1 MTTGGAFTGIRR
13 SAASAGPAAAT
24 ADAVNAVE
32 VNRWNLGRIAAP
44 VPGIPYARINN
55 SKRPRRANAT
65 RRRNSDAISLGG
77 AKVQQIFNRGFGA
90 CAIRSKRQVPVLSDQ
105 LLAEVFVLPGLD
117 EPEAGLLVDV
127 PGGGEHAV

>member
-65 RRRNSDAISLGG
+65 RRRNSDAISRSVVQKYNRFSTG
-77 AKVQQIFNRGFGA
+77 AL
-90 CAIRSKRQVPVLSDQ
+90 VLAPSAQ
-105 LLAEVFVLPGLD
+105 SGKSQFSPT
-117 EPEAGLLVDV
+117 
-127 PGGGEHAV
+127 